1 MLHWCIV
8 FCFIGTTYSVFVDHA
23 PYNYV
28 LVPEEPVQHIH
39 VNPSPLHMGHVPA
52 LATDNHG
59 IVTHIPSQQHM
70 YIPARS
76 PATGYHVPT
85 HGSTPPTHHQ
95 LQVFSPH
102 LGTTFILQ
110 SARGLHDS
118 AVSLPD
124 QVVGH
129 QSLNLVPTHGS
140 TPPTHHQSA
149 GFLTYVT
156 HHGPTYILQSERG
169 LHDSAAISP
178 DKVVGHQSMEM
189 VPEDDLV
196 KKIGVKS
203 SRKKVKAEISKVRNL
218 SDRSDSSM
226 TANHRATTRGHSHRV
241 SPPHSPFTRHVTHI
255 GPTYILQSHSS
266 AKQSHHGQAD
276 RDLELVEQED
286 DENLKK
292 GKSKK
297 AMPRLNHKNKQ
308 RRPHDKAVDHDDI
321 DYTFF

>member
-1 MLHWCIV
+1 MLQWCIV
-8 FCFIGTTYSVFVDHA
+8 FCFIGTTYSVFVDHS
-23 PYNYV
+23 PYNYD
-28 LVPEEPVQHIH
+28 LVPEEPVQHTH
-39 VNPSPLHMGHVPA
+39 VNPAPLHMVQVPA
-52 LATDNHG
+52 LATDNRG

-70 YIPARS
+70 FIPARS
-76 PATGYHVPT
+76 PAMGYHVPT
-85 HGSTPPTHHQ
+85 HISTPPTHHQ
-95 LQVFSPH
+95 LH
-102 LGTTFILQ
+102 HGATFILQ
-110 SARGLHDS
+110 SATGLHDS

-129 QSLNLVPTHGS
+129 QSLNLVPSHGS
-140 TPPTHHQSA
+140 TPPTRHQSA
-149 GFLTYVT
+149 GFLTHVT
-156 HHGPTYILQSERG
+156 HHGPTYILQSARG
-169 LHDSAAISP
+169 LHDPAASFP
-178 DKVVGHQSMEM
+178 DKIVGHQSMEM

-196 KKIGVKS
+196 KKVGVKS

-266 AKQSHHGQAD
+266 AKQSHNGQAD

-297 AMPRLNHKNKQ
+297 AMPRLKHKNKRQ
-308 RRPHDKAVDHDDI
+308 RRPHHKAVDHDDI
-321 DYTFF
+321 EYKIP